1 MKKLFFFAAI
11 MMMAISA
18 NAQDGFG
25 DDDGGNG
32 FGKDKR
38 KNVVSLGIKAEGNYS
53 SMSKYKE
60 VDLGLKSGIGYGGG
74 LVIAARFGKRT
85 QGSDPGTG
93 LFGIQIEPGYVQHT
107 IGTNSE
113 DIKISYFEAPVLMK
127 FYLTPT
133 FNIEVGPNFC
143 ATLSSKPDYIY
154 AENSRI
160 ATGDLK
166 GFDVKACVG
175 ASFETKSGLY
185 ASLRYNM
192 GMSDLAKNFK
202 TKVSAISFTVG
213 YKFNI
218 FKF

>member
-1 MKKLFFFAAI
+1 MKKLFFFAAVI
-11 MMMAISA
+11 MMTISA
-18 NAQDGFG
+18 SAQAFG
-25 DDDGGNG
+25 DDEGGNG
-32 FGKDKR
+32 FGRDKR
-38 KNVVSLGIKAEGNYS
+38 KNVVSLGIKAEGNFS

-60 VDLGLKSGIGYGGG
+60 VELDQKSGIGFGGG
-74 LVIAARFGKRT
+74 LVIAAHFGKRT

-93 LFGIQIEPGYVQHT
+93 LFGIQIEPSYIQHT
-107 IGTNSE
+107 IGTASE
-113 DIKISYFEAPVLMK
+113 DIKLSYFEVPVLMK

-143 ATLSSKPDYIY
+143 ASLSSKPDYIY
-154 AENSRI
+154 AENTRI

-185 ASLRYNM
+185 ASLRYNL
-192 GMSDLAKNFK
+192 GTSELAKNFK
-202 TKVSAISFTVG
+202 TKVSAINFTVG

>member
-1 MKKLFFFAAI
+1 MKKLFLFAATLL
-11 MMMAISA
+11 MAISA
-18 NAQDGFG
+18 SAQAFG
-25 DDDGGNG
+25 DDDDVDGIGPDN
-32 FGKDKR
+32 R
-38 KNVVSLGIKAEGNYS
+38 KNVVSLGVKAGGNYS
-53 SMSKYKE
+53 FMSKYDDA
-60 VDLGLKSGIGYGGG
+60 DLGLKGGIGFEGG

-85 QGSDPGTG
+85 LGSDPGTG
-93 LFGIQIEPGYVQHT
+93 LFGVQIEPAFVQHT

-113 DIKISYFEAPVLMK
+113 DIKLSYLEVPVLAK

-143 ATLSSKPDYIY
+143 ASLSSKPDYLY

-166 GFDVKACVG
+166 GLDVKLCVG
-175 ASFETKSGLY
+175 ASFETKTGLF
-185 ASLRYNM
+185 ASLRYNL
-192 GMSDLAKNFK
+192 GTSDLAKNFHC
-202 TKVSAISFTVG
+202 KVSAINVTVG

>member
-1 MKKLFFFAAI
+1 MRKLFFLAAF

-18 NAQDGFG
+18 SAQDEF
-25 DDDGGNG
+25 DDDGIGP
-32 FGKDKR
+32 DKR

-53 SMSKYKE
+53 SMSKYDD
-60 VDLGLKSGIGYGGG
+60 VDLGLKSGVGFGGG
-74 LVIAARFGKRT
+74 LVIAAHFGKRT

-93 LFGIQIEPGYVQHT
+93 LFGIQIEPSYIQHT

-127 FYLTPT
+127 FYLTPN

-175 ASFETKSGLY
+175 ASYETKNGLY
-185 ASLRYNM
+185 ASLRYNL
-192 GMSDLAKNFK
+192 GTSELAKNFK